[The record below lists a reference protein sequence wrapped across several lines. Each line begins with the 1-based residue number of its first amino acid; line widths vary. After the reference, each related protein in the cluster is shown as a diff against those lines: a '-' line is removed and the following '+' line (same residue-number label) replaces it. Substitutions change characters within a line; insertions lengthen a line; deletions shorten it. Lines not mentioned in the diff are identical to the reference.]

1 MSRWNILKR
10 WGERKPEEA
19 NQTQANQ
26 TQANSIQ
33 NNSLELGS
41 AELYE
46 LLSGVP
52 SAAGF
57 AVTEASALRVTAV
70 YACVRLIAGAIAS
83 LPLATYRRQ
92 KNGRTRERTDLW
104 WLLNEEPCTAVS
116 AAVFWEYLV
125 AQLLLCGDALAEIER
140 GRGGVIRALHPLDS
154 RSVSIR
160 RIEGR
165 LRYDFYRDGVWLG
178 RDQDDILH
186 IPGFGFDGLRGLSV
200 IRHAARDAIGLAL
213 AAEAF
218 SSRFF
223 ASGAHADV
231 ALTVPGKM
239 SPEQIDNLRRIWA
252 QKYGGAH
259 NASLPIVLTEGT
271 NLKEVTISAQDSQLI
286 EARRFQ
292 VADIARA
299 FGVPPHMVGETDK
312 ATSWGSG
319 IEQQGIGFV
328 QYTLAPHLNRI
339 EQEINRKCFST
350 EDFFVEFNVEGLLRG
365 DSKSRAEY
373 YTRAL
378 GGTQNPAWMTANEVR
393 RLENLPDMEG
403 GDTLFQT
410 QSNLETNDETD
421 DEPDD
426 EPDDE
431 ADNEPSPT

>member
-1 MSRWNILKR
+1 MSRWNIFKR
-10 WGERKPEEA
+10 R
-19 NQTQANQ
+19 QAGPPATDAGAQ
-26 TQANSIQ
+26 
-33 NNSLELGS
+33 NSLELGS

-46 LLSGVP
+46 LLAGAP
-52 SAAGF
+52 SAAGV
-57 AVTEASALRVTAV
+57 AVTEASSLRVTAV

-83 LPLATYRRQ
+83 LPLATYRRTPD
-92 KNGRTRERTDLW
+92 GRERVRTDLW
-104 WLLNEEPCTAVS
+104 WLLNEQPCPAVS

-125 AQLLLCGDALAEIER
+125 AQLLLSGDALAEIER
-140 GRGGVIRALHPLDS
+140 GRGGVIRGLHPLDS
-154 RSVSIR
+154 RSVAIR
-160 RIEGR
+160 RVEGR
-165 LRYDFYRDGVWLG
+165 LRYEFYRDGVWLG

-239 SPEQIDNLRRIWA
+239 SQEQIDNLRRIWA

-271 NLKEVTISAQDSQLI
+271 DLKEVTISAQDSQLI

-312 ATSWGSG
+312 STSWGSG

-339 EQEINRKCFST
+339 EQELNRKCFAT
-350 EDFFVEFNVEGLLRG
+350 ERFFVEFNVEGLLRG

-378 GGTQNPAWMTANEVR
+378 GGTQNPAWMTPNEVR
-393 RLENLPDMEG
+393 RLENLPAIAG
-403 GDTLFQT
+403 GDSLSQPK
-410 QSNLETNDETD
+410 EANDAK
-421 DEPDD
+421 EPD
-426 EPDDE
+426 
-431 ADNEPSPT
+431 NESTAEESDATDPAAATL